1 MCSLATGAN
10 GQVAVI
16 DLHGQHV
23 AEALKLLRRE
33 LTRLRSSAGGQ
44 NRQPAKSGN
53 RRVQILV
60 GTNHHSKVRHFHI
73 HITPHH
79 FRPTYLVPRTRKQD
93 RVSDHS
99 TVRFNLL
106 LILTSILHA
115 EVHWHA

>member
-1 MCSLATGAN
+1 MCSLTTGAN
-10 GQVAVI
+10 GQMAVI

-60 GTNHHSKVRHFHI
+60 GTNHHSKVRHFTN

-79 FRPTYLVPRTRKQD
+79 FRPKYLVPRTREQD
-93 RVSDHS
+93 QDNDHS
-99 TVRFNLL
+99 TDRLDFLL
-106 LILTSILHA
+106 PI
-115 EVHWHA
+115 

>member
-1 MCSLATGAN
+1 MCVVLIMCSLTTGAN

-33 LTRLRSSAGGQ
+33 LTRLRSSAAVQ

-60 GTNHHSKVRHFHI
+60 GTNHHSKVRH
-73 HITPHH
+73 
-79 FRPTYLVPRTRKQD
+79 
-93 RVSDHS
+93 
-99 TVRFNLL
+99 
-106 LILTSILHA
+106 ILTIPYRGPDAGIRSAYPGIGG
-115 EVHWHA
+115 